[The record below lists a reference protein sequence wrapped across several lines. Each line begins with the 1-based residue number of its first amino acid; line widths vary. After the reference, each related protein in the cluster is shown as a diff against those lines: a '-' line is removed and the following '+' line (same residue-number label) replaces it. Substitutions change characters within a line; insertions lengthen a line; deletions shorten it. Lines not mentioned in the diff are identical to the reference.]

1 MKMFNCVYILTA
13 DKNDKELVLVEEERF
28 GDFDRNKDGVLD
40 KKEIKDW
47 VLPDNNEAAV
57 EEAEHLIQRSDMAGE
72 NGKDGKLSIEE
83 IVSNHEDFVGSQ
95 ATNYG
100 EFLPKDE
107 L

>member
-1 MKMFNCVYILTA
+1 MPVLHGLTLTA
-13 DKNDKELVLVEEERF
+13 DKNDKQLLLLEEERF
-28 GDFDRNKDGVLD
+28 TDFDKNRDGILD

-57 EEAEHLIQRSDMAGE
+57 EEAEHLIERSDSD
-72 NGKDGKLSIEE
+72 KDSKLSIEE
-83 IVSNHEDFVGSQ
+83 IINNHEDFVGSQ

>member
-1 MKMFNCVYILTA
+1 MVLLLQRIKMTNSFYYWRRKGSRTSTKTGTA
-13 DKNDKELVLVEEERF
+13 YST
-28 GDFDRNKDGVLD
+28 

-57 EEAEHLIQRSDMAGE
+57 EEAEHLIERSDSD
-72 NGKDGKLSIEE
+72 KDGKLSIEE
-83 IVSNHEDFVGSQ
+83 IVNNHEDFVGSQ

>member
-1 MKMFNCVYILTA
+1 MRSTTVLILTA
-13 DKNDKELVLVEEERF
+13 DKNDKQLLLLEEERF
-28 GDFDRNKDGVLD
+28 TDFDKNRDGILD

-57 EEAEHLIQRSDMAGE
+57 EEAEHLIERSDAD
-72 NGKDGKLSIEE
+72 KDGKLSIDE